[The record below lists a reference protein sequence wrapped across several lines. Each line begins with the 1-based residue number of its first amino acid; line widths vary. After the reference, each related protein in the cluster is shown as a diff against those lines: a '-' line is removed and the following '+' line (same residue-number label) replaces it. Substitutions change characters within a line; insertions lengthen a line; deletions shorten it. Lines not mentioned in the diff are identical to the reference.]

1 MPSAKETVVAWRRI
15 AEAIAPSSSRS
26 SGPWCAKKGLVLK
39 ARSKAAVLG
48 RPWMKAGDSSG
59 LQAVSNGAALMPD
72 LLAA

>member
-1 MPSAKETVVAWRRI
+1 
-15 AEAIAPSSSRS
+15 
-26 SGPWCAKKGLVLK
+26 VLK